1 MGRLYLITIIF
12 VFSCFACA
20 AQNHKMLLKIGD
32 ETISVNEFL
41 KKYKKSE
48 LQGKK
53 VDISSYFELY
63 QNFRLKIE
71 EDRSLKLDT
80 IERLRTELFTYANQL
95 ILADSKKPSFE
106 TEQQLFDYLEEHES
120 FSEIFNDL
128 KNGVYI
134 FELMN
139 QNVWIPSTDSVKLAS
154 FYNSGKHNYM
164 WPKRYSA
171 SLIKILDPEILDEVI
186 QFAKA
191 NDINSAL
198 AKFNTGEEQKLYVEN
213 DLFEINEHPLFSKN
227 DLNTGITEMIENE
240 DHIEFAMIH
249 FVFEKEPKSLNEI
262 KGQVIADY
270 QKLLEENWLSSLKK
284 KYKLKVNKRL
294 LNKLSR

>member
-12 VFSCFACA
+12 IFSCFACA
-20 AQNHKMLLKIGD
+20 AQNHKSLLKIGD
-32 ETISVNEFL
+32 ETISVDEFL

-71 EDRSLKLDT
+71 EARSLKLDT
-80 IERLRTELFTYANQL
+80 IKRLRIELFTYASQL
-95 ILADSKKPSFE
+95 ILAEDNKPSFE
-106 TEQQLFDYLEEHES
+106 TEQDLFKYLEGHET

-154 FYNSGKHNYM
+154 FYNSRKLDYM

-171 SLIKILDPEILDEVI
+171 SLIKVLDPEILDEVI
-186 QFAKA
+186 QYTKA
-191 NDINSAL
+191 NEINSAL
-198 AKFNTGEEQKLYVEN
+198 AKYNSGDEQKLIIKN
-213 DLFEINEHPLFSKN
+213 DLFEINNHPLFNKN
-227 DLNTGITEMIENE
+227 DLEIGLTEMIEHK

-249 FVFEKEPKSLNEI
+249 FVFEAEPKSLKEI
-262 KGQVIADY
+262 KGQVITDY
-270 QKLLEENWLSSLKK
+270 QRLLEENWVSSLKEK
-284 KYKLKVNKRL
+284 HKLKVNKRL